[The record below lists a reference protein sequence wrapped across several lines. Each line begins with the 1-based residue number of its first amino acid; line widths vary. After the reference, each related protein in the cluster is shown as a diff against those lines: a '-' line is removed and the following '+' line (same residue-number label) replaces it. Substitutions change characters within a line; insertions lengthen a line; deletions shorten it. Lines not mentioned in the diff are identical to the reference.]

1 MKKFTILMGLF
12 LATVITGSAFAQ
24 PVTFTPEQ
32 IKKIED
38 HIIGLNTQI
47 EELTAENKSL
57 KAEIAEANK
66 NADAPSDNAE
76 GVVDSLINSED
87 FNVVKEEPS
96 NISCKQVGEIAENI
110 MKIRQAGTPMSSA
123 MDIADGNSVVIAM
136 VQVAYEITRWSTDQ
150 NKLEAMQDFRI
161 KNEQLCY
168 KTGFEER

>member
-38 HIIGLNTQI
+38 HIVGLNTQI
-47 EELTAENKSL
+47 EELTAENKAL

-66 NADAPSDNAE
+66 KANAPSENAD

-87 FNVVKEEPS
+87 SNVVKDKPK
-96 NISCKQVGEIAENI
+96 NISCKQLGELAEGI
-110 MKIRQAGTPMSSA
+110 MKIRQAGTPMSNA
-123 MDIADGNSVVIAM
+123 MEIADGNSVIEAM
-136 VQVAYEITRWSTDQ
+136 VHAAYGITRWSTEK

-168 KTGFEER
+168 KTGFEDK